1 MTGWDITPSGVYQVL
16 NKTRGQ
22 ADELATEISSYDAHL
37 RSAAGAAGTLVFG
50 AGASA
55 AGGKGGAGGAEAPG
69 GPVAAALGEFSQHTA
84 DNLLFLVARTGKSV
98 AGAAEATTAYERGL
112 TEMAANAQHAALSA
126 PDLEQF
132 KAEARQQDGGGK

>member
-16 NKTRGQ
+16 NKTREQ
-22 ADELATEISSYDAHL
+22 ADGLAEEVSSYDAHL
-37 RSAAGAAGTLVFG
+37 RSAAEAAGTLVFG
-50 AGASA
+50 AGA
-55 AGGKGGAGGAEAPG
+55 AGAKGGAGGATAPG

-98 AGAAEATTAYERGL
+98 AGAAEATTAYDRGL

-132 KAEARQQDGGGK
+132 KAETARRQDGDGK